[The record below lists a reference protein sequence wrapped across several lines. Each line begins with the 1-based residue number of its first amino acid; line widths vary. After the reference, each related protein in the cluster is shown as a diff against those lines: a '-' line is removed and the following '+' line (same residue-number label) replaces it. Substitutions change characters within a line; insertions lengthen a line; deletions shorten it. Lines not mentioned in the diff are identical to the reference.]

1 MYMQKDSKI
10 YLIGGTI
17 LAVLIVGLVLYTSK
31 DVKDGPGKLDEFATC
46 LKDEG
51 AVFYG
56 AWWCSHCNATKK
68 LFGKSAK
75 KLPYVECST
84 ADSNGQNKVCADNKI
99 ESYPTWVFKDGS
111 RLSGELTLETLSAKT
126 NCPIIPGG
134 NVTTSIA
141 TTTVGVSSVASSTII
156 IK

>member
-1 MYMQKDSKI
+1 MQKDSKI
-10 YLIGGTI
+10 YLIGGII
-17 LAVLIVGLVLYTSK
+17 LAVLVVGLVLYASK
-31 DVKDGPGKLDEFATC
+31 GVKNGPGKLDDFATC

-56 AWWCSHCNATKK
+56 AWWCSHCNATKN

-84 ADSNGQNKVCADNKI
+84 ADGNSQTQVCKDKKI
-99 ESYPTWVFKDGS
+99 ESYPTWIFKDGS
-111 RLSGELTLETLSAKT
+111 ILKGELSLDTLSAKT

-134 NVTTSIA
+134 SVATSTFA
-141 TTTVGVSSVASSTII
+141 TTTSGSSSVASSTII